1 MHLWVMMD
9 CQLESITCED
19 GRMCEQLNAS
29 LRTAKKRMNNKHNC
43 GGLQVVNV
51 ELVTCETSYTNHPR

>member
-19 GRMCEQLNAS
+19 GRMFEQLNAS
-29 LRTAKKRMNNKHNC
+29 LRTAKKD
-43 GGLQVVNV
+43 
-51 ELVTCETSYTNHPR
+51 E